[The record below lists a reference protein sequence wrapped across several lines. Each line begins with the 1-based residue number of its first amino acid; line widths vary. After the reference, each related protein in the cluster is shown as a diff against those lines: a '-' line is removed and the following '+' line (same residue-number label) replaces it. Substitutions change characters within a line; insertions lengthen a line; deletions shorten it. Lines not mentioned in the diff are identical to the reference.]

1 MSEEAANKEMAN
13 KTEEIEAVPRHSEVA
28 AIRKESTEDIED
40 DPHRAALEDNP
51 ESPQRVTWST
61 IMAVF
66 FMGLSFAGCI
76 STAFLLASSILVPIG
91 TALGDLEPISW
102 IASSWAT
109 TSAVSMSLGGG
120 LSDIF
125 GRRYVIM
132 AGQGLNIV
140 GGIVAATAQTT
151 KHVIAGSAI
160 VGFGAGLIFVAYAG
174 IPEILPNKY
183 RGMGLA
189 WTEFCI
195 TLPWGLL
202 ATLIANQL
210 NEHATWRWVYYL
222 SIIYSAVCLVGTA
235 IFYFPPAR
243 PRKDYDKTRWEEFL
257 ELDFVGYL
265 LYAGGLT
272 VFLIGMSWA
281 GEEGHAWHS
290 ASVVAPI
297 VLGAL
302 TFIGSFV
309 YDWTMKPKLPLM
321 PLHIFRM
328 VREFT
333 ILLVALFVSGMVF
346 FAMVSLLPQAT
357 ESVYDSDPI
366 KLGVALIPNG
376 VGQFIGGAV
385 LPALIHKIKNIRAQI
400 VFALFLQTLFSALY
414 AYGIIPHHKTAW
426 VIFQLFGMMCFSW
439 ITLCS
444 YVVAGLHVP
453 HKDLGIASG
462 LVGTFRNTG
471 GSVGIAIFNTI
482 RNGVLNSQLV
492 PRIVKAAT
500 ANGFQGDEAAVK
512 SLVTAVSNNAKGIPD
527 AFAKIQGASPALI
540 SATAE
545 AYKSAY
551 GYAYQRVFY
560 STIPFGVI
568 AIITALFIKDASEYL
583 TNHTAVHMEKEIL
596 GEHHHENKAVDAEQ
610 PEKTTT

>member
-1 MSEEAANKEMAN
+1 MTDATARKEMAN
-13 KTEEIEAVPRHSEVA
+13 RSEEIESAPAPRQELGM
-28 AIRKESTEDIED
+28 TEDIED
-40 DPHRAALEDNP
+40 DPHRAALELNP
-51 ESPQRVTWST
+51 EVADKITWST
-61 IMAVF
+61 TLSVF
-66 FMGLSFAGCI
+66 FLGLSFTGCI

-91 TALGDLEPISW
+91 TALGDLVPIGW
-102 IASSWAT
+102 IASSWAV

-132 AGQGLNIV
+132 AGQLLNIV
-140 GGIVAATAQTT
+140 GAIVSATAQKVT
-151 KHVIAGSAI
+151 HVIAGSAV
-160 VGFGAGLIFVAYAG
+160 VGFGAGLVFVAYAG

-195 TLPWGLL
+195 TIPWGLL
-202 ATLIANQL
+202 ATLLANQL

-222 SIIYSAVCLVGTA
+222 SIIYAAVCFVGTA

-243 PRKDYDKTRWEEFL
+243 PRKDYDKTRWEEFC
-257 ELDFVGYL
+257 ELDFIGYT

-272 VFLIGMSWA
+272 VFLIGLSWA
-281 GEEGHAWHS
+281 GEEDHAWNS

-297 VLGAL
+297 VLGGL
-302 TFIGSFV
+302 VFIGTFV
-309 YDWTMKPKLPLM
+309 YDWTVKPKLPLM

-385 LPALIHKIKNIRAQI
+385 LPALVHKIKHIRAQI
-400 VFALFLQTLFSALY
+400 VVALCLQTLFSALY
-414 AYGIIPHHKTAW
+414 AYGIIPHHKAAW
-426 VIFQLFGMMCFSW
+426 VIFQFFGMMCFSW

-444 YVVAGLHVP
+444 YVVVGLHVP
-453 HKDLGIASG
+453 HRDLGIASG

-471 GSVGIAIFNTI
+471 GSVGISIFNTI
-482 RNGVLNSQLV
+482 RNGVLGGQLV
-492 PRIVKAAT
+492 PRILAAAT
-500 ANGFQGDEAAVK
+500 ANGFRGDADATEA
-512 SLVTAVSNNAKGIPD
+512 LVTAVTNNARGVPG
-527 AFAKIQGASPALI
+527 AFAEIQGATPALI
-540 SATAE
+540 HATAE

-551 GYAYQRVFY
+551 GYAYQRVFF

-568 AIITALFIKDASEYL
+568 AIIAAFFIKDASEYL
-583 TNHTAVHMEKEIL
+583 TNHTAVNMEKNVL
-596 GEHHHENKAVDAEQ
+596 GERPQTNKAVDVEQ
-610 PEKTTT
+610 PEKTAT